1 MRRSKL
7 SLLPLAA
14 LSLFLVADSALAQES
29 TTRGFTIGLHATGA
43 SLVIEGGERSNAGG
57 GGINLGYGLNR
68 RFTIFAQGDGAQF
81 DEQDTGDVEG
91 TWTMGHFEVGA
102 RFNFANSLRRWVP
115 FLQGA
120 LGYRVVSV
128 SDPVVN
134 STAVNEV
141 SLSGAGLSLGGGTYF
156 YFKESFALNLQL
168 LWTGGEF
175 TTVTVDNIS
184 MSGLDVDATS
194 SRFNV
199 GVSWWL

>member
-1 MRRSKL
+1 MRCFKL
-7 SLLPLAA
+7 CLPPLAA
-14 LSLFLVADSALAQES
+14 LFLFLVADSALAQES
-29 TTRGFTIGLHATGA
+29 TTRGFTIGLHATAA
-43 SLVIEGGERSNAGG
+43 SLVVEDGERSNAGG

-68 RFTIFAQGDGAQF
+68 RFTIFAQGDGAKF

-91 TWTMGHFEVGA
+91 TWTMGHFEIGA

-141 SLSGAGLSLGGGTYF
+141 SISGAGLSLGGPSECPRRTCRPPTWPRRPGRP
-156 YFKESFALNLQL
+156 ARPLN
-168 LWTGGEF
+168 G
-175 TTVTVDNIS
+175 
-184 MSGLDVDATS
+184 
-194 SRFNV
+194 R
-199 GVSWWL
+199 